1 MEVVFQIALHKK
13 DLELLK
19 LIQAFFGGI
28 GVISTS
34 PNDMCAFKVTSIK
47 QILNQI
53 IPHFDNYNLIT
64 QKQADYLLF
73 KQIVML
79 MEQGEHL
86 KRKEFKQLLILEL
99 NLI

>member
-1 MEVVFQIALHKK
+1 MEIVFPLHNK

-34 PNDMCAFKVTSIK
+34 LNGMCAFKVTSLK

-53 IPHFDNYNLIT
+53 IPP
-64 QKQADYLLF
+64 QA
-73 KQIVML
+73 
-79 MEQGEHL
+79 
-86 KRKEFKQLLILEL
+86 
-99 NLI
+99 